1 MEQVSEQVTEMKQE
15 SEWARKYHEE
25 KLMKR
30 VKKKV
35 RKQLKTQGYSNKQ
48 ASGSIKQALQRIASN
63 KPERKAA
70 GRGG

>member
-1 MEQVSEQVTEMKQE
+1 MNDQVTEVKQP
-15 SEWARKYHEE
+15 SEWAQRYHAE
-25 KLMKR
+25 KLMKK

-35 RKQLKTQGYSNKQ
+35 RKQLKTQGYSNAE
-48 ASGSIKQALQRIASN
+48 ASMSIKQALHRIASN